1 MGPTQTEGA
10 GEAGGKRRPL
20 VLIPTGFGSLLF
32 ERRTARYFP
41 FDAPTTRA
49 LVTLCRHP
57 PRALAVA
64 WRGLVE
70 TLERRGLLTPD
81 GRLPAERLLLTP
93 PATGLAGPLALHLEL
108 TRRCDLR
115 CAHCFAEAGPRDMAQ
130 AGEDAELSLA
140 ELDALFAELA
150 TLGSYR
156 LGLTGGEPT
165 LRADLLPIIDAA
177 LTRGLAPCL
186 TTNGQSLDAK
196 LAGELGA
203 RPLLWLNLSFDGAS
217 AETHDRLRGHGSFAR
232 ARAAAAEL
240 AGRARFSLAFTIWS
254 GNVDEVE
261 ACVALAQRL
270 GAEAAVFRPLY
281 PVGRA
286 VDGALQPSFA
296 AYQGALDRLA
306 ALVGETTAADDG
318 AAKVP
323 RGAGQA
329 VVELCA
335 GAEAF
340 APSTR
345 EVARAALAGSGCGA
359 ARLVASVSASGRVS
373 PCSFLGTSFE
383 AGSLREQ
390 SFSQLWQAG
399 ASFQRLRA
407 PATPGGFAGGCRAR
421 ALVFSGD
428 ADAADPWL
436 VADLRHPSST
446 LALELG
452 S

>member
-1 MGPTQTEGA
+1 MGLTPSEGA
-10 GEAGGKRRPL
+10 GEVGGDRRRPL

-41 FDAPTTRA
+41 FDAPATRA
-49 LVTLCRHP
+49 LELLRRHP
-57 PRALAVA
+57 PQALDLA

-81 GRLPAERLLLTP
+81 GHLPAERLPLTP

-115 CAHCFAEAGPRDMAQ
+115 CAHCFAAAGPRDTPQ

-177 LTRGLAPCL
+177 LARGLAPCL

-203 RPLLWLNLSFDGAS
+203 RPLLWLNLSFDGAR

-261 ACVALAQRL
+261 ACVALAQTL

-286 VDGALQPSFA
+286 VDGALQPSFT
-296 AYQGALDRLA
+296 AYQGALDRLTALAGDSVADA
-306 ALVGETTAADDG
+306 AG
-318 AAKVP
+318 AP
-323 RGAGQA
+323 GQA

-359 ARLVASVSASGRVS
+359 ARLVASISASGRVS
-373 PCSFLGTSFE
+373 PCSFLGASFE

-390 SFSQLWQAG
+390 SFAQLWQAG
-399 ASFQRLRA
+399 ASFQRLRV
-407 PATPGGFAGGCRAR
+407 PSTPGGFAGGCRAR
-421 ALVFSGD
+421 ALAFAGD

-436 VADLRHPSST
+436 VRDARHPSST
-446 LALELG
+446 DALELG